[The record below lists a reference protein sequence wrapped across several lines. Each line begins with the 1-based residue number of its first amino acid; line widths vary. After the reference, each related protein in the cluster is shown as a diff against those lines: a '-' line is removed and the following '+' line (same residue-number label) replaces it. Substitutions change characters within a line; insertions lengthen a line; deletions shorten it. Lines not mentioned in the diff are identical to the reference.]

1 MGAELMTALA
11 PTLESFFTERLIGQR
26 RASPNTVA
34 AYRDAW
40 RLLLGYASDRIGKQP
55 SQLDMADLDAP
66 FLAGF
71 LDHLEAKRGNSVRTR
86 NARLAAVRSFFRY
99 AALCRPEHAG
109 LIARVLAIP
118 TKRAERNELSY
129 LDQPEVD
136 ALLASP
142 DRETWTGRRD
152 HALMDVAVD
161 TGLRVSEL
169 TGLKNSD
176 VELGAGAHVRCMGKG
191 RKHRAT
197 PLRKETAA
205 VLAVWMRERGGGP
218 DDPLFPTR
226 RGSRIGRG
234 AVERRV
240 AKHAASAAGRCPSLN
255 AKRVTPHVLRHSCA
269 MSFLAQGVDTA
280 VIALWLGHE
289 RVETTQIYLHA
300 DMSIKERALAR
311 TSPPNTKP
319 GRYRATD
326 SLLAFLNGL

>member
-1 MGAELMTALA
+1 MTALA
-11 PTLESFFTERLIGQR
+11 PTLESFFTQRLIGQR
-26 RASPNTVA
+26 RVSPNTVA

-99 AALCRPEHAG
+99 AALCHPEHAG

-152 HALMDVAVD
+152 HALIDVAVD

-176 VELGAGAHVRCMGKG
+176 IELGAGAHLRCMGKG
-191 RKHRAT
+191 RKYRAT

-205 VLAVWMRERGGGP
+205 VLAVWMRERGVDPTTHSFPHGGEVGSDEERLSGGWP
-218 DDPLFPTR
+218 SMRPRRLAAARHSTPNASHPTSSATAVPCPSSLKELTR
-226 RGSRIGRG
+226 QSSLSGSGTNASRPPRSTCMPTCRSRSGRWL
-234 AVERRV
+234 ERR
-240 AKHAASAAGRCPSLN
+240 HRTPSRGDTEQLTRCS
-255 AKRVTPHVLRHSCA
+255 RS
-269 MSFLAQGVDTA
+269 
-280 VIALWLGHE
+280 
-289 RVETTQIYLHA
+289 
-300 DMSIKERALAR
+300 
-311 TSPPNTKP
+311 
-319 GRYRATD
+319 
-326 SLLAFLNGL
+326 